1 MLGKIYI
8 NGPLLYGMK
17 RTIYTHY
24 AAFCR
29 MAIEPFEGLGCGR
42 NVTCNFWRR
51 IIDLHLLGD
60 IVSLISTAIYVRC
73 RHRGYSRGEGF
84 DALKITPAIGD
95 LKQMTVKPVS
105 PYLWRRVNR
114 RIYEPP
120 ICLFA
125 GLEHS
130 SQENL

>member
-8 NGPLLYGMK
+8 NDSLLYGMK
-17 RTIYTHY
+17 RTIYT
-24 AAFCR
+24 CLNDVSR
-29 MAIEPFEGLGCGR
+29 VTGGPSEGRGCGR
-42 NVTCNFWRR
+42 NVICRFRR
-51 IIDLHLLGD
+51 RFIDLHLLGD

-84 DALKITPAIGD
+84 DAQKITPAIGD
-95 LKQMTVKPVS
+95 LKQMTVKPVL

-130 SQENL
+130 